1 MQTKKREEQEMII
14 FWLALFVILL
24 IIEIIT
30 VGLEVG
36 TMALTTIWFAGGS
49 MAALIVAAV
58 GGPVWLQVI
67 LFFAVSF
74 ILLFFTRPWAVKYLN
89 PHKTRTNYEDAIGK
103 TVRVTMKIDN
113 IEETG
118 TAVLNGQEWTARSND
133 DAVTIEADTTAEV
146 VAVSGVKLI
155 VKPQ

>member
-1 MQTKKREEQEMII
+1 MII

-30 VGLEVG
+30 VGL
-36 TMALTTIWFAGGS
+36 ATIWFAGGS

-58 GGPVWLQVI
+58 GGPVWLQ
-67 LFFAVSF
+67 VSF

-146 VAVSGVKLI
+146 VAISGVKLI

>member
-1 MQTKKREEQEMII
+1 MII

-30 VGLEVG
+30 VG
-36 TMALTTIWFAGGS
+36 LTTIWFAGGS

-67 LFFAVSF
+67 LFLVVSF
-74 ILLFFTRPWAVKYLN
+74 VLLFFTRPWAVKYLN

-118 TAVLNGQEWTARSND
+118 TAVLNG
-133 DAVTIEADTTAEV
+133 
-146 VAVSGVKLI
+146 
-155 VKPQ
+155 

>member
-30 VGLEVG
+30 VGL
-36 TMALTTIWFAGGS
+36 ATICGS

-74 ILLFFTRPWAVKYLN
+74 VLLFFTRPWAVKYLN

>member
-1 MQTKKREEQEMII
+1 M
-14 FWLALFVILL
+14 
-24 IIEIIT
+24 
-30 VGLEVG
+30 
-36 TMALTTIWFAGGS
+36 GS
-49 MAALIVAAV
+49 KI
-58 GGPVWLQVI
+58 
-67 LFFAVSF
+67 
-74 ILLFFTRPWAVKYLN
+74 LN

-146 VAVSGVKLI
+146 VAISGVKLI

>member
-1 MQTKKREEQEMII
+1 MAMIG
-14 FWLALFVILL
+14 WLVVFVAL
-24 IIEIIT
+24 
-30 VGLEVG
+30 VGIEVG

-67 LFFAVSF
+67 LFLVVSF
-74 ILLFFTRPWAVKYLN
+74 VLLFFTRPWAVKYLN

-146 VAVSGVKLI
+146 VAISGVKLI

>member
-1 MQTKKREEQEMII
+1 MQTKKREEQGDDY
-14 FWLALFVILL
+14 FLVSTFCN
-24 IIEIIT
+24 IT
-30 VGLEVG
+30 DYRDYYGRTDNHLVCRRE
-36 TMALTTIWFAGGS
+36 AWQPW
-49 MAALIVAAV
+49 IVAAV

-67 LFFAVSF
+67 LFLVVSF
-74 ILLFFTRPWAVKYLN
+74 VLLFFTRPWAVKYLN

-118 TAVLNGQEWTARSND
+118 TAVLNGQEWMARSND

-146 VAVSGVKLI
+146 VAISGVKLI

>member
-30 VGLEVG
+30 VGL
-36 TMALTTIWFAGGS
+36 TTIWFAGGS

-58 GGPVWLQVI
+58 GGPVWLQV
-67 LFFAVSF
+67 
-74 ILLFFTRPWAVKYLN
+74 LLFFTRPWAVKYLN

-146 VAVSGVKLI
+146 VAISGVKLI

>member
-30 VGLEVG
+30 VGL
-36 TMALTTIWFAGGS
+36 TTIWFAGGS

-58 GGPVWLQVI
+58 GGPVWLPGIFLV
-67 LFFAVSF
+67 VSF
-74 ILLFFTRPWAVKYLN
+74 VLLFFTRPWAVKYLN

-146 VAVSGVKLI
+146 VAISGVKLI

>member
-1 MQTKKREEQEMII
+1 MEAAIIWIALIII
-14 FWLALFVILL
+14 FAVV
-24 IIEIIT
+24 EIIT
-30 VGLEVG
+30 VGL
-36 TMALTTIWFAGGS
+36 TSIWFAGGAVVALLVD
-49 MAALIVAAV
+49 AAGL
-58 GGPVWLQVI
+58 GPVWQFAAFVVVSVI
-67 LFFAVSF
+67 LLV
-74 ILLFFTRPWAVKYLN
+74 FTRPWAVKYLN

-146 VAVSGVKLI
+146 VAISGVKLI

>member
-1 MQTKKREEQEMII
+1 MII

-30 VGLEVG
+30 VGL
-36 TMALTTIWFAGGS
+36 TTIWFAGGS
-49 MAALIVAAV
+49 MAALIVAAASDVYKRQAV

-67 LFFAVSF
+67 LFLVVSF
-74 ILLFFTRPWAVKYLN
+74 VLLFFTRPWAVKYLN

-146 VAVSGVKLI
+146 VAISGVKLI

>member
-1 MQTKKREEQEMII
+1 MSEAMI
-14 FWLALFVILL
+14 FWLILL
-24 IIEIIT
+24 IVAIVTEVIT
-30 VGLEVG
+30 LG
-36 TMALTTIWFAGGS
+36 LTTIWFAGGS

-67 LFFAVSF
+67 LFLVVSF
-74 ILLFFTRPWAVKYLN
+74 VLLFFTRPWAVKYLN

-146 VAVSGVKLI
+146 VAISGVKLI

>member
-1 MQTKKREEQEMII
+1 MII

-30 VGLEVG
+30 VGL
-36 TMALTTIWFAGGS
+36 TTIWFAGGS
-49 MAALIVAAV
+49 MAALI

-67 LFFAVSF
+67 LFLVVSF
-74 ILLFFTRPWAVKYLN
+74 VLLFFTRPWAVKYLN

-133 DAVTIEADTTAEV
+133 DAVTIEANTTAEV
-146 VAVSGVKLI
+146 VAISGVKLI

>member
-1 MQTKKREEQEMII
+1 MII

-30 VGLEVG
+30 VGL
-36 TMALTTIWFAGGS
+36 TTIWFAGGS
-49 MAALIVAAV
+49 MAALLV
-58 GGPVWLQVI
+58 
-67 LFFAVSF
+67 VSF
-74 ILLFFTRPWAVKYLN
+74 VLLFFTRPWAVKYLN

-146 VAVSGVKLI
+146 VAISGVKLI

>member
-1 MQTKKREEQEMII
+1 MAMIG
-14 FWLALFVILL
+14 WLVVFVAL
-24 IIEIIT
+24 
-30 VGLEVG
+30 VGIEVG

>member
-1 MQTKKREEQEMII
+1 MII

-30 VGLEVG
+30 VG
-36 TMALTTIWFAGGS
+36 LTTIWFAGGS

-67 LFFAVSF
+67 LFLVVSF
-74 ILLFFTRPWAVKYLN
+74 VLLFFTRPWAVKYLN

-103 TVRVTMKIDN
+103 TVRVTMKTMKIDN

-146 VAVSGVKLI
+146 VAISGVKLI

>member
-30 VGLEVG
+30 VGL
-36 TMALTTIWFAGGS
+36 ATIWFAGGS

-74 ILLFFTRPWAVKYLN
+74 VLLFFTRPWAVKYLN

-103 TVRVTMKIDN
+103 TVRVTMRIDN

>member
-1 MQTKKREEQEMII
+1 MII

-30 VGLEVG
+30 VGL
-36 TMALTTIWFAGGS
+36 TTIWFAGGS
-49 MAALIVAAV
+49 MAAV

-67 LFFAVSF
+67 LFLVVSF
-74 ILLFFTRPWAVKYLN
+74 VLLFFTRPWAVKYLN

-146 VAVSGVKLI
+146 VAITGVKLI

>member
-30 VGLEVG
+30 VGIEVG

-67 LFFAVSF
+67 LFLVVSF
-74 ILLFFTRPWAVKYLN
+74 VLLFFTRPWAVKYLN

-146 VAVSGVKLI
+146 VAISGVKLI

>member
-1 MQTKKREEQEMII
+1 MII

-30 VGLEVG
+30 VG
-36 TMALTTIWFAGGS
+36 LTTIWFAGGS

-67 LFFAVSF
+67 LFLVVSF
-74 ILLFFTRPWAVKYLN
+74 VLLFFTRPWAVKYLN
-89 PHKTRTNYEDAIGK
+89 PQ
-103 TVRVTMKIDN
+103 
-113 IEETG
+113 ETG

-146 VAVSGVKLI
+146 VAISGVKLI

>member
-1 MQTKKREEQEMII
+1 MII

-30 VGLEVG
+30 VGL
-36 TMALTTIWFAGGS
+36 TTIWFAGGS
-49 MAALIVAAV
+49 MAV

-67 LFFAVSF
+67 LFLVVSF
-74 ILLFFTRPWAVKYLN
+74 VLLFFTRPWAVKYLN

-146 VAVSGVKLI
+146 VAISGVKLI